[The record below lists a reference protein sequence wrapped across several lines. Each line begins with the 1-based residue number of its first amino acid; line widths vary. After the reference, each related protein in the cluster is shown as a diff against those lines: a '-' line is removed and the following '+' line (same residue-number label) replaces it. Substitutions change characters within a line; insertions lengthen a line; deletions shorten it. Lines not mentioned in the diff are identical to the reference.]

1 MSAQDSKLFVIS
13 GPSGA
18 GKGTLVTRVR
28 ERRSNL
34 GLTVSAT
41 TRAPRK
47 GEVDGV
53 NYFFL
58 TREEFDRRVAN
69 GEFVEWA
76 EVHGN
81 CYGTLVSEVTSKLAS
96 GSSLILEIDVQ
107 GALLHDSAK
116 EISKDEMRELM
127 RQYPQ
132 YAEGGEERF
141 PEAVLIFIKPP
152 SLEVLRERL
161 VGRGTET
168 PETIELRM
176 ANAADELALA
186 DRYDDVV
193 VNDDLDRATD
203 ELVRVLDMHERI

>member
-53 NYFFL
+53 NLRIEDVL

-96 GSSLILEIDVQ
+96 GASLILEIDVQ
-107 GALLHDSAK
+107 GALQVK
-116 EISKDEMRELM
+116 
-127 RQYPQ
+127 
-132 YAEGGEERF
+132 ERF

>member
-1 MSAQDSKLFVIS
+1 MKLTF
-13 GPSGA
+13 
-18 GKGTLVTRVR
+18 TLNGREVTEDAAPDQTLFAWLRAHHIKSVKCGC
-28 ERRSNL
+28 ETSNC
-34 GLTVSAT
+34 GLCTVWLDDEPVLSCSVLMA
-41 TRAPRK
+41 R
-47 GEVDGV
+47 VDGHAV
-53 NYFFL
+53 TTL
-58 TREEFDRRVAN
+58 EGVGPAREEFARRVAN

-96 GSSLILEIDVQ
+96 GASLILEIDVQ
-107 GALLHDSAK
+107 GALQVK
-116 EISKDEMRELM
+116 
-127 RQYPQ
+127 
-132 YAEGGEERF
+132 ERF